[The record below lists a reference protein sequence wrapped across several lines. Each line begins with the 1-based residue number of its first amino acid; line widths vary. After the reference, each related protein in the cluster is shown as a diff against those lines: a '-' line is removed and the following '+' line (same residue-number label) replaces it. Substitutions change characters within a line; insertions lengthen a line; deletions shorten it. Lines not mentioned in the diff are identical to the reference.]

1 MSGVRRHAGFAASVA
16 VCALVVGRTTDVR
29 AEGPTLGARAEAQG
43 PADRAQAADPTATV
57 SVVEVDPDAGAQA
70 TLDALVLEVP
80 GARARRTG
88 AYGAPSLLSIRGA
101 EPRHNVVLLGDVPL
115 DGVDDGGLDLSTIP
129 AAQLE
134 RVEVWRGGAPAWW
147 SAGAVGG
154 VVRLVPRE
162 PRATGVAAS
171 ATVGSFG
178 LFGAQVSGTAAPH
191 GARGVRATAVAG
203 VTESEGDFPY
213 LDDRGTRLDP
223 RDDVE
228 RRRTNGRL
236 TQSFGLLRLR
246 APALGGALDLVAVG
260 LGRAGGVPGHALR
273 PTTATRRT
281 LARALVAA
289 SWTRASRGAD
299 GVRTGRVQL
308 ALAASHE
315 RARFTDR
322 EAQTG
327 LLPRATDDRLTRA
340 SLRVAGER
348 RLRDWLALTGVAT
361 YRLEALD
368 PADALARA
376 PNQPSVRHTGAL
388 ALEAPLR
395 FLPAKAALTVRP
407 SVRVEIARASLA
419 SIRAE
424 DAPEPVTRDFLV
436 PTARL
441 GAELAP
447 ARWLSLSAAASLGAR
462 LPTMVELFGDRGWLA
477 SAVTLR
483 PERGLG
489 AELGVRARLAQG
501 PLRVRG
507 EVHAFWREDR
517 DFIRYTRTSQF
528 QAVAQNI
535 DAARTRGLEF
545 ALDARLAR
553 HITVVS
559 AITLQESLD
568 LTLDRALPLRPAVQ
582 LYARASGR
590 VPPFGPLASI
600 EPWVDVAHVG
610 AVAADPA
617 NLAQIPARTVFG
629 CGLAIASRTRDA
641 VLAVSVADLAD
652 ARGQDLLGFP
662 LPGRTFS
669 LTLTLRGGE
678 LDARA
683 ARASRCARRGG
694 RG

>member
-1 MSGVRRHAGFAASVA
+1 VSDGRRHAGFAASIA
-16 VCALVVGRTTDVR
+16 VFVTFAGAGQTTAR
-29 AEGPTLGARAEAQG
+29 AEEPAASERSALGARASARRSEDAAQE
-43 PADRAQAADPTATV
+43 ADPTATV
-57 SVVEVDPDAGAQA
+57 SVVRVDPDAGAA
-70 TLDALVLEVP
+70 VTLDALVLEVP

-147 SAGAVGG
+147 SGGAIGG
-154 VVRLVPRE
+154 LVRLVPRE
-162 PRATGVAAS
+162 PRTTGAS
-171 ATVGSFG
+171 ASVTAGSFG
-178 LFGAQVSGTAAPH
+178 LFGAQAQASAAP
-191 GARGVRATAVAG
+191 RGLRGPRVMAAAG
-203 VTESEGDFPY
+203 VTESDGDYPY
-213 LDDRGTRLDP
+213 LDDRGTRLDA

-228 RRRTNGRL
+228 RRRTNAQL
-236 TQSFGLLRLR
+236 TQASGLLRLR
-246 APALGGALDLVAVG
+246 APWLGGELDVVALG

-273 PTTATRRT
+273 PTTSTRRT

-289 SWTRASRGAD
+289 AWTREAHDDEGA
-299 GVRTGRVQL
+299 RTSRVQL
-308 ALAASHE
+308 AWAASHE

-322 EAQTG
+322 AAQTG

-340 SLRVAGER
+340 SLRLAAER
-348 RLRDWLALTGVAT
+348 QLLPWFALTGVAS

-368 PADALARA
+368 PADALARV
-376 PNQPSVRHTGAL
+376 PNQPSTRHTGAL

-395 FLPAKAALTVRP
+395 VAPGGLALTVRP
-407 SVRVEIARASLA
+407 SARVELARASLA

-424 DAPEPVTRDFLV
+424 DAPDAVTRDFVV
-436 PTARL
+436 PSARL

-447 ARWLSLSAAASLGAR
+447 ARFLSVTAAASLGAR

-483 PERGLG
+483 PERGAG
-489 AELGVRARLAQG
+489 AELGVRARLAAG

-517 DFIRYTRTSQF
+517 DFIRYTRTAQF
-528 QAVAQNI
+528 QAVAQNV

-545 ALDARLAR
+545 ALDARLFRRIA
-553 HITVVS
+553 VVS
-559 AITLQESLD
+559 AMTLQDAVD
-568 LTLDRALPLRPAVQ
+568 LTRSRALPLRPAVQ

-590 VPPFGPLASI
+590 LPPFGPIASL
-600 EPWVDVAHVG
+600 EPWVDVTHVG
-610 AVAADPA
+610 AVAADPS

-629 CGLAIASRTRDA
+629 CGLALTSRARDL
-641 VLAVSVADLAD
+641 VLAGSVTDLAD
-652 ARGQDLLGFP
+652 VRGQDLLGFP
-662 LPGRTFS
+662 LPGRTFAA
-669 LTLTLRGGE
+669 TLTLRTP
-678 LDARA
+678 
-683 ARASRCARRGG
+683 
-694 RG
+694 